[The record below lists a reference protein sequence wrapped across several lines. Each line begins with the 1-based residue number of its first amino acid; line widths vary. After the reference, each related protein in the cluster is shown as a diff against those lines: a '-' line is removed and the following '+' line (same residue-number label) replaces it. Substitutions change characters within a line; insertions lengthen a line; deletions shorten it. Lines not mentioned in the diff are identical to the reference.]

1 MGRLERGQGPGGEGR
16 GARGRLAV
24 KEADG
29 RVEGGEALGSIP
41 RFRFLPPRAGRRSVS
56 RSSALSCGCLVFLA
70 GAPTCQP
77 GTCRGAG
84 WSAGLGWAWA
94 WEVSSPDLVADHIP

>member
-29 RVEGGEALGSIP
+29 RVEGAEALGSIL
-41 RFRFLPPRAGRRSVS
+41 RFRFLASQGGKKIGFQVR
-56 RSSALSCGCLVFLA
+56 CLVFLA

-77 GTCRGAG
+77 GTCRGGEWSVGVG
-84 WSAGLGWAWA
+84 WGLGLGG
-94 WEVSSPDLVADHIP
+94 VLTRPGR